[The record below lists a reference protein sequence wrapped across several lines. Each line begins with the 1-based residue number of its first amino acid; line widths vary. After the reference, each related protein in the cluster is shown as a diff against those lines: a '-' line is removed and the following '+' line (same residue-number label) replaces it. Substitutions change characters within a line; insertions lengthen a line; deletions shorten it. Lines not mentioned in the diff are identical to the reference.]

1 MRCLFAFSVTL
12 QLLFLL
18 MPSTGHAQKIASR
31 SSYLMYVGTYTGP
44 DSKGIYAYRFD
55 AATGEATPLGLVAET
70 ANPSFLAIDPAQRFL
85 YAANE
90 VSDYQDQKNGRQ
102 KGGQK
107 TGAISVFA
115 IDRKTGKLALLNQ
128 VSSHG
133 AGPCYVSLD
142 QTGKYVLAAN
152 YDGGSVTVFPVLK
165 DGRLGEASAVVEH
178 TGPTVDPLGAEPHQ
192 IDLSGDNRFAIA
204 SYLGMDRL
212 LMYRFDPAKG
222 TLAANDP
229 PFAQLHPGAR
239 PRHFAFHPNHK
250 VLYVLEEAA
259 SKIDGF
265 FYDAAN
271 GTLRQIATVSTLPE
285 DFKGDNTTAEI
296 KVHPDGKFLYSSN
309 RGHDSIAVFAIDPA
323 SGLPRFLEAVPT
335 GGKKPRNFEIAPG
348 GSYLVAAN
356 QNSNNIV
363 IFKIDPDTGHLT
375 PTGQV
380 LEVPSPASIKFAKI
394 R

>member
-1 MRCLFAFSVTL
+1 
-12 QLLFLL
+12 
-18 MPSTGHAQKIASR
+18 
-31 SSYLMYVGTYTGP
+31 MYVGTYTGP
-44 DSKGIYAYRFD
+44 GSKGIYAYRFD
-55 AATGEATPLGLVAET
+55 AATGQASPLGLVVET
-70 ANPSFLAIDPAQRFL
+70 VNPSFLAIDPTQRFL

-115 IDRKTGKLALLNQ
+115 IDRKTGKLTLLNQ

-152 YDGGSVTVFPVLK
+152 YDGGSVAVFPVLK

-212 LMYRFDPAKG
+212 LVYRFDPAKG

-380 LEVPSPASIKFAKI
+380 LEVPSPACIKFSKNREKTKQETTRAD
-394 R
+394 RA

>member
-380 LEVPSPASIKFAKI
+380 LEVPSPACIKFAKI

>member
-1 MRCLFAFSVTL
+1 
-12 QLLFLL
+12 
-18 MPSTGHAQKIASR
+18 
-31 SSYLMYVGTYTGP
+31 MYVGTYTGP

-55 AATGEATPLGLVAET
+55 AATGQATPLGLVAET
-70 ANPSFLAIDPAQRFL
+70 ANPSFLAIDPTQRFL

-90 VSDYQDQKNGRQ
+90 VSNYQDQKNEGQ
-102 KGGQK
+102 KGGQKDRQK

-115 IDRKTGKLALLNQ
+115 IDRKTGKLTLLNQ

-152 YDGGSVTVFPVLK
+152 YDGGSVAVFPVLK
-165 DGRLGEASAVVEH
+165 DGRLGEASAVAEH
-178 TGPTVDPLGAEPHQ
+178 TRPTVDPLGAEPHQ

-212 LMYRFDPAKG
+212 LVYRFDPAKG

-296 KVHPDGKFLYSSN
+296 KVNPDGKFLYSSN

-380 LEVPSPASIKFAKI
+380 LEVPSPACIKFAKI